1 MEQPKK
7 ILIQFKEKK
16 TELFEPFPKTY
27 KDFVDKCLWCFNI
40 SLTPNQSL
48 EITYK
53 DEDDDPIDVSGHID
67 YEEAMRF
74 FEDKETLD
82 VQIRII
88 NKEATNDLLS
98 EREPF
103 EQKDPLRNAQIIS
116 NDSPENIKQNNI
128 DKKIKIF
135 SAKQK
140 ESLNKAL
147 HIFKNKVLASS
158 VTKLKKVMLKH
169 IEKQKEKDKDKDKE
183 SDKAIKERHD
193 RVMRAIQ
200 SKVYEDYTL
209 SKAILNQS
217 SSEQNQQQQQNDKN
231 IQPLQQDLKDKIQV
245 PNLNTELADDIYTK
259 AIEEFGPQMT
269 DDLKRKL
276 AALIENQLQV
286 IKKDILEKS
295 LQQSQLIINEFMEK
309 IIKEEEKRQSIFQ
322 EEISKINQS
331 KLSISKLNETVH
343 KNIQCNQCKT
353 NPIIGIRY
361 KCSTCKDYNLCE
373 TCEELNIDEGFHPI
387 DHNFLRIRYEK
398 EQKKSQN
405 EEAYRFSYK
414 CLDNDLN
421 FTIYKNPNDSDQ
433 VYLHLQ
439 NDYGNTW
446 NSGTTKLIC
455 DKSKSTLFCNDIILP
470 PLQPEAKGEVTVN
483 FKNFDSYKDNKAKV
497 VLLFYVDGKRYGK
510 EIEMNITVES
520 KEQYEIKL
528 IDEFRAKYSLSN
540 ETHSDAVLL
549 EQLKKAKYKEEDAFA
564 ALFSSNI

>member
-16 TELFEPFPKTY
+16 TELSEPFPKTY

-40 SLTPNQSL
+40 SLTPNQNL

-53 DEDDDPIDVSGHID
+53 DDDDDQIDVSGPTD
-67 YEEAMRF
+67 YEEAMKF
-74 FEDKETLD
+74 FKDKETLD

-88 NKEATNDLLS
+88 NKEATNDLS
-98 EREPF
+98 PEREPF

-116 NDSPENIKQNNI
+116 NDSSEQNNI

-147 HIFKNKVLASS
+147 RIFKNNFLESS
-158 VTKLKKVMLKH
+158 LTKFKKVMLKH
-169 IEKQKEKDKDKDKE
+169 IEKQKEKDKEKE

-193 RVMRAIQ
+193 RVMQAIQ

-209 SKAILNQS
+209 SKVILNQS
-217 SSEQNQQQQQNDKN
+217 SSEQNQQQQNDKN
-231 IQPLQQDLKDKIQV
+231 IQPLQDLKEKVQV
-245 PNLNTELADDIYTK
+245 PDLNTELADDIYIK

-269 DDLKRKL
+269 DDLKGKL
-276 AALIENQLQV
+276 ATLIENQLQV
-286 IKKDILEKS
+286 IKNDILEKS
-295 LQQSQLIINEFMEK
+295 LQQSQFIINEFMEK
-309 IIKEEEKRQSIFQ
+309 IIKEEEKRQNIFQ

-331 KLSISKLNETVH
+331 KLSVSKLNDTVH

-353 NPIIGIRY
+353 KPIIGIRY
-361 KCSTCKDYNLCE
+361 KCSKCKDYNLCE

-387 DHNFLRIRYEK
+387 DHDFLRIRYEK

-483 FKNFDSYKDNKAKV
+483 FKNFDSYKDKKAKV

-520 KEQYEIKL
+520 KEQYEVKL
-528 IDEFRAKYSLSN
+528 IGEFRAKYSLSN
-540 ETHSDAVLL
+540 ETHSDTVLL